1 MPHKFSEVILF
12 IILASVLLLGCA
24 NDESEEIISKIQVSY
39 PVSQEI
45 SKASGVGIRIEL
57 INESKY
63 CVIFPIVTGMKIYT
77 EQNGSQLEVE
87 NLINIIGDQ
96 NINLNPKD
104 EIFSLLFVDIVP
116 DLSAITI
123 TEPTQFFVSLSGYL
137 CDDKNVEITKIIP
150 FTVIP

>member
-12 IILASVLLLGCA
+12 IIMASVLLLGCA
-24 NDESEEIISKIQVSY
+24 NDEPEEIISKIQVSY

>member
-24 NDESEEIISKIQVSY
+24 NDEPEEIISKIQVSY

-104 EIFSLLFVDIVP
+104 EIFSLLFLDIVP

-123 TEPTQFFVSLSGYL
+123 TEPTQFFVSLSR
-137 CDDKNVEITKIIP
+137 I
-150 FTVIP
+150 FMR